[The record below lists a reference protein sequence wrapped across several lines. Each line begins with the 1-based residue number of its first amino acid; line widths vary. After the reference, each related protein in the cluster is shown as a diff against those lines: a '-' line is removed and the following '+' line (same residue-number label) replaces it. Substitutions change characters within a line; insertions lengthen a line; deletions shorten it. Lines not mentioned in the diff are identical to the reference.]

1 MDKPVIKTDP
11 NTSSLL
17 STLIW
22 QNGDFWRRM
31 LFPSQATEITLKGI
45 LSGGKVPYRLGSLH
59 RTKGSILQ
67 AWWHHRAAGPE
78 LRLDRCLPTEYLS
91 APIRVCCVWEA
102 WLNDNVQIQSFPW
115 SKPKW
120 QGPFLACPGASLLWS
135 DTRARSHLNSNR
147 EGPLQT
153 AHAMALMWVK
163 SMCSGVC
170 PLVVLLLWPFGWLT
184 QYLWV
189 LVSAAV
195 EYNAADSFG
204 PVNKESA
211 WHAAGTQ

>member
-120 QGPFLACPGASLLWS
+120 QGPFWP
-135 DTRARSHLNSNR
+135 
-147 EGPLQT
+147 
-153 AHAMALMWVK
+153 AL
-163 SMCSGVC
+163 
-170 PLVVLLLWPFGWLT
+170 
-184 QYLWV
+184 
-189 LVSAAV
+189 
-195 EYNAADSFG
+195 G
-204 PVNKESA
+204 PVYFGLIPGQDHTWIQIGRALSKRPMR
-211 WHAAGTQ
+211 WL